1 MNSKSK
7 SNVKFIAT
15 MLTLGACWAVVYL
28 VELLQFTFY
37 NDLRDFLHATNTQT
51 GLLMSIFGL
60 GNIFGCPIGGWLA
73 DKFNYKV
80 LYVLS
85 VALNGVFA
93 LVLAFFP
100 SYGTAVVVYAGFAVA
115 TLLLNY
121 PTHIKILRDLCT
133 PENEGKIFGFN
144 ETFIGLFNIVI
155 SAIMMFVFG
164 HFGAGVYGLKAT
176 IIANAIISFILAA
189 LIWALLPNP
198 KKKEQGEV
206 KEKNNFFRDFAKIIT
221 RPATWLVAI
230 TIFALYSFRCT
241 ATYFT
246 PFFSDVM
253 GVAVTSAGWM
263 AIARNYGA
271 QLVGAP
277 VGGMLADKL
286 KSPSKVLIPVYVL
299 GIAGLVYLMMPNK
312 SVSMTM
318 LNVIVLG
325 VALLVFIGRGAQ
337 YATMGEAGV
346 PVEIS
351 GSTIG
356 VAAVIGFSP
365 DVFQFALFG
374 HWMDSYGNG
383 AYNLM
388 FIYQAVILGIGILA
402 ALIIIRGAKKR
413 KAAAAAAEAASAS

>member
-1 MNSKSK
+1 MNSKGK

-15 MLTLGACWAVVYL
+15 LLTLGACWATVYL

-37 NDLRDFLHATNTQT
+37 SDLRDFLHATNTQT

-60 GNIFGCPIGGWLA
+60 GNIFGCPVGGWLA
-73 DKFNYKV
+73 DKFNYKI

-100 SYGTAVVVYAGFAVA
+100 SYGTAVFVYAGFAVA

-164 HFGAGVYGLKAT
+164 LFGAGVFGLKAT
-176 IIANAIISFILAA
+176 IIANALISFGLAA
-189 LIWALLPNP
+189 LIWVLLPNP
-198 KKKEQGEV
+198 AKKAVKAEGEV
-206 KEKNNFFRDFAKIIT
+206 KEKKNFFRDFLTIIT
-221 RPATWLVAI
+221 RPATWLVAM
-230 TIFALYSFRCT
+230 TIFSLYTFRCT

-246 PFFSDVM
+246 PFFADVV
-253 GVAVTSAGWM
+253 GVAATSAGWM

-277 VGGMLADKL
+277 FGGMLTDKL
-286 KSPSKVLIPVYVL
+286 KSPSKVLIPVYIL
-299 GIAGLVYLMMPNK
+299 GIVGLIYIMIPNK
-312 SVSMTM
+312 TVSVTM
-318 LNVIVLG
+318 LNVIVLA
-325 VALLVFIGRGAQ
+325 VALLIFIGRGAQ

-374 HWMDSYGNG
+374 HWMDTYGNG

-388 FIYQAVILGIGILA
+388 FIYQAVILALGIVSALCIMRIGKKNRA
-402 ALIIIRGAKKR
+402 AQNA
-413 KAAAAAAEAASAS
+413 